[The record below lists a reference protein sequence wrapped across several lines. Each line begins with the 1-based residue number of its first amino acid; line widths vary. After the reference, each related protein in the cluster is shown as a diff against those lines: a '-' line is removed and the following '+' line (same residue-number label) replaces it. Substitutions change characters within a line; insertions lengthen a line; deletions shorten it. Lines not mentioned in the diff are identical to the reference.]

1 MKTKEKILASALR
14 LFNTDGVENVTTRH
28 IAAEI
33 GISQG
38 NLHYHYPNKNEVIV
52 ALFQNFMNR
61 LEGARRY
68 NTQEVFKKE
77 SVLASMKE
85 NFKIMH
91 AYRFFFKDNEVVW
104 RRLPALK
111 EDMMGLLQQKKG
123 EINVIINQ
131 YTQQGIFRTD
141 ISKQQTEYLA
151 DQFIFTISSW
161 LTASEYMNKPTDAA
175 FYFAIFTFRQWLPY
189 LTQEAMQEWED
200 IL

>member
-38 NLHYHYPNKNEVIV
+38 NLHYHYPNKNEVII
-52 ALFQNFMNR
+52 ALYRDFMNR

-68 NTQEVFKKE
+68 NAQKVFKKE
-77 SVLASMKE
+77 DVLASMKE
-85 NFKIMH
+85 NFKIMN
-91 AYRFFFKDNEVVW
+91 AYCFFFKDNEVVW
-104 RRLPALK
+104 RRLPAIQK
-111 EDMMGLLQQKKG
+111 DMIALLQHKKN
-123 EINVIINQ
+123 EIKAIINQ

-141 ISKQQTEYLA
+141 ISKHQIEFLA
-151 DQFIFTISSW
+151 EQFIFTISAW
-161 LTASEYMNKPTDAA
+161 LTASEYMNKTTDAA
-175 FYFAIFTFRQWLPY
+175 FYFSIFAFRQWLPY
-189 LTQEAMQEWED
+189 LTQEAMREWED